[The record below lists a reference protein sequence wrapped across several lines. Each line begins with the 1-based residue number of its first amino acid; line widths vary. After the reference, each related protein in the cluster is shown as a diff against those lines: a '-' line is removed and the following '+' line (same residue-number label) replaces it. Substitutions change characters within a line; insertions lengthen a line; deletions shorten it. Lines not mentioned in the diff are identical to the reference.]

1 MIDEKVFCF
10 YFYNLAIDFDF
21 ACGFISVCTI
31 TTSSATKMA
40 SNKLRIILA
49 TCTEKT
55 FIAPK
60 LNDIYQEPI
69 SPFKHINLFNLPNAS
84 DFPLDFTYE
93 KIHDD
98 RIIYFDQKGKLSK
111 KPDKNGYFRKVLGKT
126 ADGKW
131 VLQDFYQNTGAAQV
145 SAFILKKDGEM
156 TNFDADQT
164 EGIVAHFNPQGEI
177 TSLEYL
183 KDQQNVI
190 YHFENQKINMRSYS
204 NNKQSLTVFVNP
216 QNQILAILKL
226 QEQPKAEYTFY
237 QLYEPNGAFKFS
249 LYRGQDM
256 KYQVRT
262 LWDKH
267 GYAKQD
273 HESPFPLSDIDKE
286 FKASFQILNRYL
298 KQD

>member
-1 MIDEKVFCF
+1 MKKF
-10 YFYNLAIDFDF
+10 F
-21 ACGFISVCTI
+21 ASIF
-31 TTSSATKMA
+31 
-40 SNKLRIILA
+40 IILQLILILLVGFYLFAPLPHHQQPKWLA
-49 TCTEKT
+49 TSLGLYWQHVRKKP

-93 KIHDD
+93 KIRDD

-286 FKASFQILNRYL
+286 FKASFQILNTYL